1 MGVLIVLGIGDG
13 SGGLGEGCLER
24 IWVHRHR
31 EGGGVRPGFF
41 GVVGEGKG
49 TGEYTM

>member
-13 SGGLGEGCLER
+13 SGGLGGR
-24 IWVHRHR
+24 VHRHR